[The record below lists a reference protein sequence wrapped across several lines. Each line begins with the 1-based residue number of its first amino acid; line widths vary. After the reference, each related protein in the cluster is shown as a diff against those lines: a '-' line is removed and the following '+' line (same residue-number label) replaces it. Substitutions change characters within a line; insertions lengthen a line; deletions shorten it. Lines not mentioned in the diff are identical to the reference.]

1 MRPVSFFGLVEVF
14 LVPAE
19 VDLVVVLVVLLLA
32 ALDLLVGFAVLV
44 DFTSLVLL
52 VLLDADFFVATNFSF
67 YIILLRP
74 LYNALVFLCENSY
87 GYFRNN
93 SSTLHICVGAKLH
106 TVSLWDCLIG
116 G

>member
-1 MRPVSFFGLVEVF
+1 MRPVSFFGLAEVLLA
-14 LVPAE
+14 LVE
-19 VDLVVVLVVLLLA
+19 VDLVVVLVVLLLV

-74 LYNALVFLCENSY
+74 LYNALAFLCENSY
-87 GYFRNN
+87 GYFNKHRGY
-93 SSTLHICVGAKLH
+93 IVH
-106 TVSLWDCLIG
+106 TESLLADRSL
-116 G
+116 